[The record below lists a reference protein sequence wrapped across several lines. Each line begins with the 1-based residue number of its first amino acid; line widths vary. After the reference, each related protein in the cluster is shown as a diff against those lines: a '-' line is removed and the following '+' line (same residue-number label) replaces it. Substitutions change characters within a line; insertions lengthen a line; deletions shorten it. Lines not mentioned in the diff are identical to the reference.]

1 MDCHWTIGQGG
12 ERKRGPSCHALCQ
25 LPGLATVLTL
35 FLEYP
40 EVQNS
45 SLRSGSGATST
56 YCPEKFLQAMERR
69 PPMVKPHQMALGRG
83 DGGKTDGPKK
93 EWVGKEVAAMMLDSA
108 SCSGGS
114 C

>member
-1 MDCHWTIGQGG
+1 
-12 ERKRGPSCHALCQ
+12 
-25 LPGLATVLTL
+25 
-35 FLEYP
+35 
-40 EVQNS
+40 
-45 SLRSGSGATST
+45 
-56 YCPEKFLQAMERR
+56 
-69 PPMVKPHQMALGRG
+69 MVKPHQMALGRG